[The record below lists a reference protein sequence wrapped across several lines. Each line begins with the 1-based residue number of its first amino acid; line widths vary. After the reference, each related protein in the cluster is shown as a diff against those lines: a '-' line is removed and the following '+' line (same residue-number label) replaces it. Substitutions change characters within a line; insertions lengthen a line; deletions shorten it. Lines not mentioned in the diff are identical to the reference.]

1 MKKIVISALLLLSAI
16 TFSATPAPAATY
28 AEEKKEAENFA
39 HELIGERESA
49 SAELLKFGQGVTAN
63 DFSSIY
69 GKIYKKIQELRE
81 KKGFIVT
88 YSAIKYRNPSSTAT
102 PFEARIMAKFRV
114 DRDFKK
120 FWTVTMVG
128 GRSYSRLIKPVF
140 AVKSC
145 LTCHGAKDKRPA
157 FIAKHYPKD
166 KSFAFKE
173 GDLMGLISVY
183 MPDEED

>member
-1 MKKIVISALLLLSAI
+1 MKKIVIPAMLLLTTLTCSV
-16 TFSATPAPAATY
+16 TPAPAATY

-39 HELIGERESA
+39 HELILKRESA
-49 SAELLKFGQGVTAN
+49 SEELLKYGQGVSGN

-69 GKIYKKIQELRE
+69 GRIYKKISEIRE

-88 YSAIKYRNPSSTAT
+88 YSAIKYRNPRSSAT

-140 AVKSC
+140 AAKSC
-145 LTCHGAKDKRPA
+145 LTCHGAKGKRPA
-157 FIAKHYPKD
+157 FIAKHYPED